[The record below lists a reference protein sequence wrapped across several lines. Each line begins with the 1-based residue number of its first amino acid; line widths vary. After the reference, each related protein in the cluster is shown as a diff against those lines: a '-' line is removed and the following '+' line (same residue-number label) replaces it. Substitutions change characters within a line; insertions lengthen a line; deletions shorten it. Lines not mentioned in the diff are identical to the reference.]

1 MVILDLPFKTRYRG
15 LVKLIPAVSVCTPRI
30 FRSSETPVAARGK
43 RRAHSLHP
51 NTLLFRAPG
60 NTVSGLPRRRGPARG
75 GETGGGSES
84 RSRSSLPNRRGCA
97 RDKPALMQDA
107 HADCPGYELFVGTKV
122 VNQGTIQICG
132 ELRQL
137 FQAHLP

>member
-1 MVILDLPFKTRYRG
+1 MVQSVRVVFPGRVKPQLPREGRGGLIRCIPTRFYSVLQAIQYQGCRDGAGQPAAAKLTVGLNLDLDLP
-15 LVKLIPAVSVCTPRI
+15 S
-30 FRSSETPVAARGK
+30 
-43 RRAHSLHP
+43 
-51 NTLLFRAPG
+51 
-60 NTVSGLPRRRGPARG
+60 
-75 GETGGGSES
+75 
-84 RSRSSLPNRRGCA
+84 PNRRGGSA

-137 FQAHLP
+137 FQAQLP

>member
-1 MVILDLPFKTRYRG
+1 VVQAIQYQGCRDGAGQPAAAKLTVGLNLDLDLP
-15 LVKLIPAVSVCTPRI
+15 S
-30 FRSSETPVAARGK
+30 
-43 RRAHSLHP
+43 P
-51 NTLLFRAPG
+51 NRC
-60 NTVSGLPRRRGPARG
+60 
-75 GETGGGSES
+75 GGS
-84 RSRSSLPNRRGCA
+84 A

>member
-1 MVILDLPFKTRYRG
+1 LPCEGRGGLIRCIPTRFYSVLQAIQYQGCRYGAGQPAAAKLTVGLNLDLDLP
-15 LVKLIPAVSVCTPRI
+15 S
-30 FRSSETPVAARGK
+30 
-43 RRAHSLHP
+43 
-51 NTLLFRAPG
+51 
-60 NTVSGLPRRRGPARG
+60 
-75 GETGGGSES
+75 
-84 RSRSSLPNRRGCA
+84 PNRRGGSA

-122 VNQGTIQICG
+122 VNQGTIQICR